1 MSDPDWRM
9 RVLRERIDAL
19 DEQIVALLNER
30 ASCALEIGE
39 IKRVVGL
46 AIYQPGREKDVLD
59 HVRRVNAGA
68 ARRRRD
74 RAALRANHRRG
85 AAPRARR
92 AATHDAG
99 TRTRRLQPAGC
110 LKGR

>member
-19 DEQIVALLNER
+19 DEQIVTLLNAR

-39 IKRVVGL
+39 IKRDVGM

-59 HVRRVNAGA
+59 HVRRVNPGPLDGDAVTRLFERIIDE
-68 ARRRRD
+68 ARRLERVVQQS
-74 RAALRANHRRG
+74 
-85 AAPRARR
+85 
-92 AATHDAG
+92 HDAG
-99 TRTRRLQPAGC
+99 NTDA
-110 LKGR
+110 

>member
-9 RVLRERIDAL
+9 RELRDRIDAL

-39 IKRVVGL
+39 IKRALGL

-59 HVRRVNAGA
+59 HVRRVNGGPLDGDAVRRLFERIIDE
-68 ARRRRD
+68 ARRLERVV
-74 RAALRANHRRG
+74 AQ
-85 AAPRARR
+85 
-92 AATHDAG
+92 THETEHTDS
-99 TRTRRLQPAGC
+99 
-110 LKGR
+110 